1 MTVES
6 VAVAGIVAADV
17 GNIAAES
24 AAESVV
30 EFVAV
35 AGPATAAESAVVEFV
50 AVGSAVGSVAD
61 AVEFAL
67 VRSALVRSAP
77 VAGTVFRSLD
87 MNRRSNPLL
96 MAKADIF
103 PRFGRERLVSTAIG
117 LLTAIG

>member
-24 AAESVV
+24 VV

-35 AGPATAAESAVVEFV
+35 AEPATAAESAVVEFV

-103 PRFGRERLVSTAIG
+103 PRFGCGRSVSTAIG